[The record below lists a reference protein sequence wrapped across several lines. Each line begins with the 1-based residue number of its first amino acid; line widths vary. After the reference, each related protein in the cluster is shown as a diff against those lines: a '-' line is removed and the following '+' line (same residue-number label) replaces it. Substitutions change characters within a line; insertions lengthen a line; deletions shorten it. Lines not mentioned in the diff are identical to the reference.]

1 MKAHDVMTWGVIS
14 VEASA
19 SVMRAAQIMLENK
32 ISGLPVVDASGNLVG
47 IVTEGDF
54 LRRGEI
60 GTQRRRSR
68 WLEFLIGPGRL
79 ATEYVRACG
88 RKVGEI
94 MTPNP
99 YTVAGDTPL
108 EEVVK
113 LMEQHRIKR
122 LLVVSGSKPIG
133 VVSRA
138 NLLHA
143 LASLAR
149 EARPSASNDT
159 TIRSR
164 ILAELSKQSWAPEI
178 NVVVRSAVVELWGVI
193 TDERQRQA
201 YVVAAENVPGV
212 KLVHDH
218 LVWVDPMSGM
228 FFLQSEKD
236 EAQAKAKAS
245 ASTSQ
250 RAETASSM
258 GVMWGS

>member
-14 VEASA
+14 VESSA
-19 SVMRAAQIMLENK
+19 PVIRAAQSMLENK

-54 LRRGEI
+54 LRRGEL
-60 GTQRRRSR
+60 GTQRRRPR

-88 RKVGEI
+88 RKVSEI

-99 YTVAGDTPL
+99 FTVTQETSIEDI
-108 EEVVK
+108 VK
-113 LMEQHRIKR
+113 LMEKHRIKR
-122 LLVVSGSKPIG
+122 LLVVADGKPIG

-149 EARPSASNDT
+149 EAQPSDSDDT
-159 TIRSR
+159 TIRNR
-164 ILAELSKQSWAPEI
+164 ILAELSKQARAPKI
-178 NVVVRSAVVELWGVI
+178 NVIVRNGVVELWGAI
-193 TDERQRQA
+193 ADERQRQA
-201 YVVAAENVPGV
+201 YIVAAENVPGV

-218 LVWVDPMSGM
+218 LVWIEPMSGM
-228 FFLQSEKD
+228 YFQFADD
-236 EAQAKAKAS
+236 EAQAKAS
-245 ASTSQ
+245 
-250 RAETASSM
+250 
-258 GVMWGS
+258 

>member
-1 MKAHDVMTWGVIS
+1 MKAHDVMTWGIIS
-14 VEASA
+14 IEASA
-19 SVMRAAQIMLENK
+19 SVVRAAQIMLENK

-60 GTQRRRSR
+60 GTQRRRPR

-79 ATEYVRACG
+79 ATEYVHACG

-99 YTVAGDTPL
+99 HTVAEDTPL
-108 EEVVK
+108 DEIVK
-113 LMEQHRIKR
+113 LMEKHRIKR
-122 LLVVSGSKPIG
+122 LPVVSGGKPIG

-138 NLLHA
+138 NLMHA

-149 EARPSASNDT
+149 EAQPSASDDT
-159 TIRSR
+159 AIRSR
-164 ILAELSKQSWAPEI
+164 ILAELSKQLWALEI
-178 NVVVRSAVVELWGVI
+178 NVIVRNGVVELWGAI

-201 YVVAAENVPGV
+201 YVVAAENAPGV

-218 LVWVDPMSGM
+218 LVWIEPMSGM
-228 FFLQSEKD
+228 CLRSEED
-236 EAQAKAKAS
+236 EAQAKAS
-245 ASTSQ
+245 ANTNQ
-250 RAETASSM
+250 RAETASPM

>member
-1 MKAHDVMTWGVIS
+1 MTWGVIS

-60 GTQRRRSR
+60 GTQRRRPR

-99 YTVAGDTPL
+99 HTIAEDTPL
-108 EEVVK
+108 NEIVK
-113 LMEQHRIKR
+113 LMEKHRIKR
-122 LLVVSGSKPIG
+122 LPVVSGGKPIG

-149 EARPSASNDT
+149 EAQPSASDDT
-159 TIRSR
+159 AIRSR

-178 NVVVRSAVVELWGVI
+178 NVIVRNGVVELWGAI
-193 TDERQRQA
+193 TEERQRQA
-201 YVVAAENVPGV
+201 YVVAAENTPGV

-218 LVWVDPMSGM
+218 LVWVEPMSGM
-228 FFLQSEKD
+228 FFLQSEED
-236 EAQAKAKAS
+236 EAAAKATT

-250 RAETASSM
+250 RAETPGSM
-258 GVMWGS
+258 SVMRGS

>member
-14 VEASA
+14 VEATA
-19 SVMRAAQIMLENK
+19 SVMRAAQIMLENN

-54 LRRGEI
+54 LRRGEV
-60 GTQRRRSR
+60 GTQRRRPR

-99 YTVAGDTPL
+99 YTVAQDTPL
-108 EEVVK
+108 DEIVT
-113 LMEQHRIKR
+113 LMEKHRIKR
-122 LLVVSGSKPIG
+122 LPVVSGGKPVG

-149 EARPSASNDT
+149 EAQPSASDDT
-159 TIRSR
+159 AIRSR
-164 ILAELSKQSWAPEI
+164 ILAELSKHSWASEI
-178 NVVVRSAVVELWGVI
+178 NVVVRNGVVELWGAI
-193 TDERQRQA
+193 TDDRQRQA

-212 KLVHDH
+212 KGVHNH
-218 LVWVDPMSGM
+218 LVWVEPMFGM
-228 FFLQSEKD
+228 VFLQSEEDK
-236 EAQAKAKAS
+236 AQARAS
-245 ASTSQ
+245 AKTNQ
-250 RAETASSM
+250 RAATPGSM
-258 GVMWGS
+258 GVTWGS

>member
-14 VEASA
+14 VEAGA
-19 SVMRAAQIMLENK
+19 SVMRAAQIMLQNK

-60 GTQRRRSR
+60 GTQRRRPR

-99 YTVAGDTPL
+99 YTVTEDTPL
-108 EEVVK
+108 EEIVK

-122 LLVVSGSKPIG
+122 LPVVSGSKPIG

-149 EARPSASNDT
+149 EAQPSASDDT
-159 TIRSR
+159 AIRSR

-178 NVVVRSAVVELWGVI
+178 NVIVRNGVVELWGAI

-201 YVVAAENVPGV
+201 YVVAAENAPGV

-218 LVWVDPMSGM
+218 LVWVEPMSGM
-228 FFLQSEKD
+228 FFLQSEED
-236 EAQAKAKAS
+236 EAKAS

-250 RAETASSM
+250 RAETASST